1 MPEMD
6 YQGNSK
12 RAKEASDAE
21 EKKKEIEPVVTGE
34 VIKRERSFG
43 QKFKT
48 IFFGGEFKSSL
59 KFVAADVLLPA
70 LRNMV
75 FDSGSRGLERLVY
88 GEAIRSRRPSQHTDY
103 RSSYSYNRPLYRD
116 DPRYQRPGFLP
127 DQRPMRQ
134 VRRET
139 NDYVLA
145 SRQEA
150 DTVLERLGDIIEKY
164 GVASIADLHQL
175 MGLPVS
181 PIENKW
187 GWTYL
192 NNAEVRQVR
201 DGFLLDLPSAEE
213 V

>member
-12 RAKEASDAE
+12 RAKEAADAE

-43 QKFKT
+43 TKFKS

-59 KFVAADVLLPA
+59 KFVAADVLLPG
-70 LRNMV
+70 LRNML

-88 GEAIRSRRPSQHTDY
+88 GEATRSRRPSHHTDY
-103 RSSYSYNRPLYRD
+103 RGAWQYSGPQSAR
-116 DPRYQRPGFLP
+116 DPRYRPGFLP

-145 SRQEA
+145 SRAEA
-150 DTVLERLGDIIEKY
+150 DTVLERLVDIIDKY

-192 NNAEVRQVR
+192 NQAEVRQVR
-201 DGFLLDLPSAEE
+201 DGYLLDLPSTEE

>member
-1 MPEMD
+1 MD
-6 YQGNSK
+6 YAGNSK
-12 RAKEASDAE
+12 KAKEEADKE

-43 QKFKT
+43 HKVRA
-48 IFFGGEFKSSL
+48 IFFGGEFKSALS
-59 KFVAADVLLPA
+59 FVARDVLLPG

-88 GEAIRSRRPSQHTDY
+88 GETVRARRPSQYTDY
-103 RSSYSYNRPLYRD
+103 RSRFTLSGPSRYD
-116 DPRYQRPGFLP
+116 DPRYGRPALP
-127 DQRPMRQ
+127 DQRHSYRQ

-139 NDYVLA
+139 NDYVL
-145 SRQEA
+145 STRQEA
-150 DTVLERLGDIIEKY
+150 ETVLERLLDIIEKY

-192 NNAEVRQVR
+192 NQAEVRQVR
-201 DGFLLDLPSAEE
+201 DGYLLDLPPTEE